1 MRGPSLYLASIS
13 FKMIRTSLS
22 PLMTLSTAAVEM
34 FQGVRFRVLD
44 MRGMQKGNG
53 AQGKGEKARV

>member
-1 MRGPSLYLASIS
+1 
-13 FKMIRTSLS
+13 
-22 PLMTLSTAAVEM
+22 MTLSTAAVEM